1 MAVCHI
7 WNFLLRTENVTKPG
21 GNLKGCGEGCDL
33 QAPNLW
39 TPQLLSM
46 TLMAY
51 ARNDCVHSL
60 ACQALLR
67 ALVEEALQQIEE
79 TDCQVRIFR
88 TSDCLEKFCWASQQ
102 RS

>member
-1 MAVCHI
+1 LDVK
-7 WNFLLRTENVTKPG
+7 NKLSVLLLTTDSIVTETLHQELSTGLCV
-21 GNLKGCGEGCDL
+21 L

-51 ARNDCVHSL
+51 ARNDCVHSP

-67 ALVEEALQQIEE
+67 ALVEEALQQIEQ
-79 TDCQVRIFR
+79 TDCQVR
-88 TSDCLEKFCWASQQ
+88 TSSCSLLH
-102 RS
+102 